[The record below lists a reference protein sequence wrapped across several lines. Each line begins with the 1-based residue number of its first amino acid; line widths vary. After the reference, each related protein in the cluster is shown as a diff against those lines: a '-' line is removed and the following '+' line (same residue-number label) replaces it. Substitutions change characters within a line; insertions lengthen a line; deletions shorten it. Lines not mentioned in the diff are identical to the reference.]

1 MLEGMKERAEKGHME
16 RTHSMLRKHVVHILC
31 AFTLL
36 GLLAACAQNDSLTP
50 VSEGR
55 HPFSVDMMGGDGAGV
70 SWQGDTDGYQPGA
83 AATMRIA
90 INNNTG
96 QAWNGRFCVQ
106 LLEPMPSSV
115 VIPLAEQEF
124 SLESDGGFAQ
134 DVRVELPADLTPGI
148 HGLALVV
155 HEPTGPIVEVIPVQ
169 VGEGEREPFQGD
181 WPTEVALD
189 SCLAP

>member
-1 MLEGMKERAEKGHME
+1 
-16 RTHSMLRKHVVHILC
+16 MLRKHLVQLLC

-36 GLLAACAQNDSLTP
+36 GLLTTCAQNDSSTAA
-50 VSEGR
+50 SGGR
-55 HPFSVDMMGGDGAGV
+55 HPFSVDTAGEDGASL
-70 SWQGDTDGYQPGA
+70 SWQGDTDGYRPGTA
-83 AATMRIA
+83 ETLRLAV
-90 INNNTG
+90 NNSTG
-96 QAWNGRFCVQ
+96 QAWKGRFCVQ

-155 HEPTGPIVEVIPVQ
+155 HEPTGPIVDVIPVQ
-169 VGEGEREPFQGD
+169 VGQGEREPFKGD
-181 WPTEVALD
+181 WPTELALD
-189 SCLAP
+189 SCPAP

>member
-1 MLEGMKERAEKGHME
+1 MG
-16 RTHSMLRKHVVHILC
+16 RTHSMLRKHLVHILC

-36 GLLAACAQNDSLTP
+36 GLLAACAQNDSSTAA
-50 VSEGR
+50 SGGR
-55 HPFSVDMMGGDGAGV
+55 HPFSVDMTGGDGARV
-70 SWQGDTDGYQPGA
+70 SWQGDTDGYRPGTA
-83 AATMRIA
+83 ETVRLA

-124 SLESDGGFAQ
+124 SLKSDGGFAQ
-134 DVRVELPADLTPGI
+134 DVRVELPADLTPRI

-189 SCLAP
+189 SCPAP